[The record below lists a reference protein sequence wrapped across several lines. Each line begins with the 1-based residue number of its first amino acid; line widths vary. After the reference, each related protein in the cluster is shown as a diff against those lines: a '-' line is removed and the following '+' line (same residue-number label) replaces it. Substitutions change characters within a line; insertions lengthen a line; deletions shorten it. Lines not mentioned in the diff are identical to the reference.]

1 MDAKERILI
10 VDDDEGTRRSLSLI
24 FDKKRYETETADTGR
39 EALEKIREKFFNLA
53 ILDIKL
59 PDMEGVELIAPLKER
74 HPDTVVI
81 MATAYASV
89 ETAVR
94 ALNDGAS
101 AYIVKPMN
109 MDEVLATIKETL
121 EKQRL
126 MLEKRQ
132 AEEQLRESEERLR
145 TLIENAPDAIYV
157 NDLDGKFIDGNKK
170 TEQLLGYHKEELVGR
185 SFLDAGILPEE
196 YIPVALESLER
207 NIRGEPT
214 GPEEFELVTKEGSRV
229 PVEITTF
236 PVQRKGK
243 VEVLGIARDSTARRE
258 AEEELARIKRDK
270 DAQIIQSA
278 KLASLGEMATNI
290 AHEINQPLT
299 VIKLTSSGLRRMMRR
314 RETIDNEML
323 AEELESIDAQIE
335 RVRAIID
342 HMRTFV
348 RRPRDTK
355 SEYIDISVPLQDC
368 FKFVGEQLRLDE
380 VEVRMDLQ
388 KLPLLMANSNKVEQ
402 VFLNIIGNARD
413 AMDDHVARVG
423 HGHRKV
429 LTVRSF
435 VEDDEAVVTF
445 SDTGGGIPHDVRDR
459 IFEPFFTTK
468 EVGRGTGLG
477 LSVSYGI
484 IADYGG
490 TLGFWVDEGIGTTF
504 RVALPLGSE
513 PDT

>member
-1 MDAKERILI
+1 MDEKGRILI

-24 FDKKRYETETADTGR
+24 FDKKEYETEIADTGQQ
-39 EALEKIREKFFNLA
+39 ALDKVREKFFNLA

-101 AYIVKPMN
+101 AYIVKPLN
-109 MDEVLATIKETL
+109 MDEVLATIKEAL

-126 MLEKRQ
+126 VLEKRQ
-132 AEEQLRESEERLR
+132 AEEELRESEERLR

-157 NDLDGKFIDGNKK
+157 NDLEGRFIDGNKK
-170 TEQLLGYHKEELVGR
+170 AEQLLGYHKEELIGK
-185 SFLDAGILPEE
+185 SFLDVGILPEE
-196 YIPVALESLER
+196 YIPVALAALEQS
-207 NIRGEPT
+207 IEGKPT

-229 PVEITTF
+229 PVEVTTF
-236 PVQRKGK
+236 PVRRRRE
-243 VEVLGIARDSTARRE
+243 VEVIGIARDITARKE
-258 AEEELARIKRDK
+258 AEEELARIKKDK

-290 AHEINQPLT
+290 AHEINQPLAI
-299 VIKLTSSGLRRMMRR
+299 IKLTSSGLQRMMRKG
-314 RETIDNEML
+314 ETIDGETL
-323 AEELESIDAQIE
+323 AEELESVDAQIE
-335 RVRAIID
+335 RVRAIIN
-342 HMRTFV
+342 HMRTFA

-355 SEYIDISVPLQDC
+355 SGYIDMSVPLQDC

-380 VEVRMDLQ
+380 VEVQMDLQ
-388 KLPLLMANSNKVEQ
+388 KLPLVQADSNKIEQ

-413 AMDDHVARVG
+413 AMDDHAARVG

-435 VEDDEAVVTF
+435 VEDGEAVVTL

-459 IFEPFFTTK
+459 IFEPFFSTK
-468 EVGRGTGLG
+468 EVGKGTGLG

-490 TLGFWVDEGIGTTF
+490 TLGFWVDEGVGTTF

-513 PDT
+513 ANT